1 MKNDEIIVIK
11 SLKIL
16 KEGGN
21 GWEQKGTLGRY
32 EQMERRR
39 ERRERR
45 LERQE
50 SSEQEMP
57 IRGDLAK
64 G

>member
-21 GWEQKGTLGRY
+21 GWEWKGTYR
-32 EQMERRR
+32 
-39 ERRERR
+39 
-45 LERQE
+45 
-50 SSEQEMP
+50 
-57 IRGDLAK
+57 K
-64 G
+64 